1 MTTIHKAPTEGALS
15 VLVAAGLMTD
25 PKGTLNVIGL
35 VVFSLLFRIFLANI
49 ARARSGD
56 GEFLRCAERD
66 CDEDDKICDVV
77 SLVTSRTGR

>member
-1 MTTIHKAPTEGALS
+1 M
-15 VLVAAGLMTD
+15 LVAAGLMTD

-49 ARARSGD
+49 ARASSGD

-66 CDEDDKICDVV
+66 CDEDDTICDVV